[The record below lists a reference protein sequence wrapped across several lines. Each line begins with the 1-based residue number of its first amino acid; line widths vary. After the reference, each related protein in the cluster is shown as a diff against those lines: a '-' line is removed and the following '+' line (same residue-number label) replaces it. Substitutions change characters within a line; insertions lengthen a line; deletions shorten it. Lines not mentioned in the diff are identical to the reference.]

1 MSNDAVRAVNFAILK
16 AHRLGEPR
24 VLELSHDQFRHLRLT
39 ADPADW
45 SLTRPF
51 AYRGLRVAEAGASQ
65 GRVLVWDRAREAP
78 MVQRI
83 EWPVGLLRT

>member
-1 MSNDAVRAVNFAILK
+1 MNTDAVTNAVNFAILI

-24 VLELSHDQFRHLRLT
+24 VLELSHPQYRQLRRF

-45 SLTRPF
+45 SLRST
-51 AYRGLRVAEAGASQ
+51 YRGLRVVETDDPD
-65 GRVLVWDRAREAP
+65 GRVLVWDRARETE

-83 EWPVGLLRT
+83 EWPAGR